1 MTKYPL
7 VSGMKEK
14 TRPPLVLVTWRD
26 AEHEFGWKDGNT
38 NIEPITLPLVYSVGW
53 FIYSNKHGVKICQ
66 TWTVDNHAQTLVIP
80 KNMIEKV
87 EEIWVAFKATLS
99 CTQCGEDHPAA
110 LDFHHVKRN
119 KTNIK
124 LHRLV
129 KDGRFKKAYEEIKKC
144 EVLCAN
150 CHRKLH
156 YEERKKSPTL
166 RGARKESTCQDHYT
180 TQSSKNASPSA
191 CFLLQTYK
199 RPCT

>member
-14 TRPPLVLVTWRD
+14 IRPPLVLVTWRD

-87 EEIWVAFKATLS
+87 EEIWPEK
-99 CTQCGEDHPAA
+99 E
-110 LDFHHVKRN
+110 
-119 KTNIK
+119 I
-124 LHRLV
+124 V
-129 KDGRFKKAYEEIKKC
+129 KDSTKSTAKPTMKRTKK
-144 EVLCAN
+144 
-150 CHRKLH
+150 
-156 YEERKKSPTL
+156 PTL
-166 RGARKESTCQDHYT
+166 KKPRKTKQ
-180 TQSSKNASPSA
+180 
-191 CFLLQTYK
+191 
-199 RPCT
+199 

>member
-14 TRPPLVLVTWRD
+14 IRPPLVLVTWYD

-87 EEIWVAFKATLS
+87 EEIWPEK
-99 CTQCGEDHPAA
+99 E
-110 LDFHHVKRN
+110 
-119 KTNIK
+119 I
-124 LHRLV
+124 V
-129 KDGRFKKAYEEIKKC
+129 KDSTKNTAKPTMKRTKK
-144 EVLCAN
+144 
-150 CHRKLH
+150 
-156 YEERKKSPTL
+156 PTL
-166 RGARKESTCQDHYT
+166 KKPRKTKQ
-180 TQSSKNASPSA
+180 
-191 CFLLQTYK
+191 
-199 RPCT
+199 